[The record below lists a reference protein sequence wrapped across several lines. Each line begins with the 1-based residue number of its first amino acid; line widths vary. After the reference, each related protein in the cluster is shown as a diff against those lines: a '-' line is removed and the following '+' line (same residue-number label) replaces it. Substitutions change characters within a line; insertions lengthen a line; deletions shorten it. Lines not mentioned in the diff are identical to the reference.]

1 MTIENNATSVDLFH
15 PGASPIALALAR
27 IAGIR
32 DIVDQSTGWTP
43 NNKSTSPGILAETLV
58 AALLCGC
65 RPLYKVEG
73 FWEDKAVEIFYKGE
87 GVTAQQLND
96 DAYARMLDQLSL
108 VDCQNMF
115 ESVCLRMLQHHG
127 LNVVLTHSDTT
138 SVSVE
143 GIYDVDQNGK
153 TGTTD
158 AFKIAHGHSK
168 DHRPDLKQIKLGL
181 SVQQEGLPLSGELL
195 SGNKSDQ
202 VWNPQTVQ
210 ELSDL
215 LLNKGY
221 EDVIFLADCALVST
235 DSLRKL
241 SEKNVQFISRL
252 PERFTIAEE
261 LKREAW
267 KKASWEDLGQLS
279 EKKTEKSCHYKAWQ
293 TKRKL
298 GKEEYDFV
306 VVHSSNLEE
315 RKEKTLLKAKER
327 TQKGLRHKSEELKK
341 KPYACEADATREG
354 QRLQS
359 QAERKGFSSE
369 IRSRKV
375 ETEHYSHPGRPHKG
389 EVPER
394 RTVWH
399 IEVEIG
405 EMKAEV
411 FEEKK
416 KEASTFIL
424 VSRLKK
430 AKSSEEILKNYK
442 NQNKVEEGFK
452 FIKQPQYLGPIYTKK
467 VNRVEALGYI
477 FLMVLLL
484 AKYLEYRVRLG
495 MTESNGELKVGGQK
509 VLRPTAK
516 TILEILE
523 MMLIMRWNGQWKL
536 PDKIPVDVLNVIHW
550 AGFDEQLYVCGYNVE
565 NFHAPRPSG

>member
-1 MTIENNATSVDLFH
+1 MIIEDKAVSVDLFH

-32 DIVDQSTGWTP
+32 DIVDQSTGWIP

-58 AALLCGC
+58 ASLLCGC
-65 RPLYKVEG
+65 RPLYKVER
-73 FWEDKAVEIFYKGE
+73 FWEDKAVEIFYKDE
-87 GVTAQQLND
+87 GITAQQLND

-127 LNVVLTHSDTT
+127 LDIVLTHSDTT

-158 AFKIAHGHSK
+158 AFKIVHGHSK

-181 SVQQEGLPLSGELL
+181 SVQQEGLPLSGEML

-221 EDVIFLADCALVST
+221 ENVIFLADCALVST
-235 DSLRKL
+235 ESLRKL
-241 SEKNVQFISRL
+241 SEKGVQFISRL
-252 PERFTIAEE
+252 PETFGIAEE
-261 LKREAW
+261 LKTEAW
-267 KKASWEDLGQLS
+267 KKESWEDLGQLP
-279 EKKTEKSCHYKAWQ
+279 EKKTDKSCHYKAWQ
-293 TKRKL
+293 TKRKI
-298 GKEEYDFV
+298 GKEEYGFV
-306 VVHSSNLEE
+306 VVHSSTLEE

-327 TQKGLRHKSEELKK
+327 TQKGLSCKSEELKK
-341 KPYACEADATREG
+341 KPYACEADAMREG
-354 QRLQS
+354 QRLQR
-359 QAERKGFSSE
+359 QAEKKGFSSE

-394 RTVWH
+394 RIVWH

-411 FEEKK
+411 LEEKK
-416 KEASTFIL
+416 KRASTFIL
-424 VSRLKK
+424 VSRLKE
-430 AKSSEEILKNYK
+430 AKSSKEILENYK
-442 NQNKVEEGFK
+442 NQNRVEEGFK

-495 MTESNGELKVGGQK
+495 MAESGGEMKVGGQK

-516 TILEILE
+516 TILEFLE
-523 MMLIMRWNGQWKL
+523 MMLIMRVNGQWVL
-536 PDKIPVDVLNVIHW
+536 QDKIPSDVLNVIHW
-550 AGFDEQLYVCGYNVE
+550 AGFDEHLYVCGYNAE
-565 NFHAPRPSG
+565 NFYTPRPSG